1 MSESLFAETH
11 SAGYSWAVVVV
22 VVVGRGKNSAG
33 ESLQLAELDENWNV
47 AMVGVSCVVVAVA
60 VSVVAATVVVVIA
73 AVVA

>member
-22 VVVGRGKNSAG
+22 VGQGKNSAG